1 MRPITG
7 AKTEV
12 SKTVAE
18 ATTSAHCSCRSSTA
32 KGTSR
37 RTWKHRKAVPWDLHA
52 SHVSNGPRISTHLNH
67 CIKLQLQ
74 RTRPHLYPRY
84 VGRNSYK
91 TLGCRRYGKRQ
102 RATKNGNQPLL
113 LNRKNFSRIP
123 STTLRA
129 CYSMLRWSAS
139 KHVLQCSPQKR
150 TAKNCP
156 ARLRL
161 YSWILHA
168 ECFQLLLSCYRRII
182 GEAGYLR

>member
-1 MRPITG
+1 MRPFKG

-18 ATTSAHCSCRSSTA
+18 ATTSARCSYRSSTA

-37 RTWKHRKAVPWDLHA
+37 RTWKHRKAVPWDLQA
-52 SHVSNGPRISTHLNH
+52 SHVSSGPRVSTRLNH
-67 CIKLQLQ
+67 CIDLQLH

-84 VGRNSYK
+84 VGINSYK

-129 CYSMLRWSAS
+129 CQCTCHASTTVWYCCKQVMVRW
-139 KHVLQCSPQKR
+139 R
-150 TAKNCP
+150 
-156 ARLRL
+156 
-161 YSWILHA
+161 W
-168 ECFQLLLSCYRRII
+168 
-182 GEAGYLR
+182 